1 MTRLRLAMLAAT
13 MCALPAPALAQTQP
27 PAGKSDSGYYVVVD
41 TRTKNCTVVDKPPQ
55 VDSPAITIATD
66 TIYRTHAE
74 AEAAVKMLKPCQGS

>member
-1 MTRLRLAMLAAT
+1 MTRLRLTMLAAT
-13 MCALPAPALAQTQP
+13 VCALPALAQKQP

-66 TIYRTHAE
+66 TIYRSHAE
-74 AEAAVKMLKPCQGS
+74 AEAAVKTLKPCQGS